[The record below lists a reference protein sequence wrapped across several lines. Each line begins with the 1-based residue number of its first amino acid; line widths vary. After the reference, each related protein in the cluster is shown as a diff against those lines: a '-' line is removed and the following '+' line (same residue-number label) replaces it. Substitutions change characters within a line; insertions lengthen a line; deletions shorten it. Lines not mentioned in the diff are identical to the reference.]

1 MKKSLLTLFSA
12 MLIAS
17 AASAQAPASI
27 NYQAAIRNSS
37 GSPLASA
44 SVPVRFTIHDLTASG
59 TVIFQETNTASTNAQ
74 GIMSITIGSGT
85 AVTGTLSAVNWGG
98 GAKFLEVEVDAGSG
112 LVSIGTQ
119 QMASVPYALHA
130 GNVPWTTSG
139 TNIYNNNT
147 GFVGINTAAPAA
159 KLHVKGSNETIRAEF
174 NGIGWQSFYNKSNYL
189 GYVGTWTDTADL
201 DFGTSGTGK
210 NVHIVTNAAPKLTVL
225 NNGQVGIGTMTPSS
239 MFHTQINGVGT
250 YGTAPMYQG
259 TLMVTGS
266 SSSAN
271 ASGVYAEGG
280 WRGVFGRNKG
290 NSGGSAAIGV
300 QGLLDSGSS
309 YTTGYGVRGDATAAG
324 PTNYGVYGIA
334 TNGTSANY
342 GVYGTCATGTNN
354 YAGYFNNKIYATSAS
369 SSIKAFK
376 IDHPL
381 DPENKYLYHSS
392 VESNDMMNIY
402 NGNVTTSAS
411 GDATI
416 TLPGYFAA
424 LNKDFKYQ
432 LTCIGT
438 FAQAIVAEEISGNTF
453 KIKTD
458 KPNVKVSWQIAGVRQ
473 DAAANYYRIEN
484 EVEKTGNEK
493 GFYLI
498 PEAYGKG
505 PEMNAT
511 YRTPSANGNQ

>member
-147 GFVGINTAAPAA
+147 GFVGINTATPAA
-159 KLHVKGSNETIRAEF
+159 KLHVKGSNDIIRAEF

-201 DFGTSGTGK
+201 DFGTSGSGK
-210 NVHIVTNAAPKLTVL
+210 NVHIVTNAVPKLTVL

-239 MFHTQINGVGT
+239 MFHTQINGIGT

-259 TLMVTGS
+259 TLMVTGT

-280 WRGVFGRNKG
+280 WRGIMGRNKG
-290 NSGGSAAIGV
+290 TTSRTEAVGVLGILDSSSGYSYGIGV
-300 QGLLDSGSS
+300 KGEVTSSGPQNFGVS
-309 YTTGYGVRGDATAAG
+309 GYAAG
-324 PTNYGVYGIA
+324 GTTFNYAVYG
-334 TNGTSANY
+334 NC
-342 GVYGTCATGTNN
+342 VTGTNN
-354 YAGYFNNKIYATSAS
+354 YAAYFNNKIYATSAS

-402 NGNVTTSAS
+402 NGNITTSAS

-416 TLPGYFAA
+416 TLPNYFAA

-438 FAQAIVAEEISGNTF
+438 FAQAIVAEEVSGNTF

-458 KPNVKVSWQIAGVRQ
+458 KPNVKVSWQVAGVRQ
-473 DAAANYYRIEN
+473 DAVANYYRIQN
-484 EVEKTGNEK
+484 EVEKTAPEK
-493 GFYLI
+493 GFYLV

-511 YRTPSANGNQ
+511 YQKQSANGNQ